1 MKNKNGVLFCFV
13 IISLVSF
20 EVHAFVQPSAETLE
34 QYKAIL
40 SSLNSSIDPCN
51 DFYQYACGNW
61 PQHHR
66 EENFGIANMMQRLY
80 AKDLQDIIEKEYPI
94 SVVENLEEGSATKKT
109 LQYYY
114 SCVELE
120 SVDVM
125 KFVEMVKPAP
135 GVEWP
140 LLEEFKADGNKTKFR
155 LRPMEFFGL
164 LGRLHSLGVNNELV
178 RLLPLYLENGQL
190 VVIFTIPNV
199 QYMEQQQIQDLLQE
213 ILWDKESVGKVT
225 EEIFDTQNYWQ
236 SIYDNYTNS
245 ENEEE
250 QDEAEDEGYTLT
262 DLHLRYPKL
271 YKFLQKALSQRL
283 RQKKPL
289 VAFSNENYYKFLFSH
304 KWPANEVKNFSNY
317 LLLKF
322 IMILKREHSFG
333 CRINV
338 VNQIPFIFHGLYHK
352 HRYEAYGE
360 DLNSHIV
367 GVSKKIYKNF
377 LEILH
382 ENHLNFTHRQLGNLQ
397 EKLSKVS
404 INIGNLPRNQD
415 PQILENFY
423 RHLPEMDALNYYL
436 NNLQLKQHSVGEHLK
451 CPPFLSCREDPD
463 HIPYYDR
470 TLNMITIPFGTLKS
484 PLYDLH
490 HDALLI
496 YSSLGTILGHEL
508 THAID
513 PTSLEE
519 FESTDFKSITE
530 KSEILESLS
539 CMQRQQATHTI
550 DERIADLVGT
560 RVAWKAYSMERSES
574 VRKFSELSWQKLF
587 FLNLA
592 QYFCVKRFDFDDE
605 HDAPPMRLNEVVRNF
620 EEFAEAF
627 QCPLGSKMNPQKKCR
642 FY

>member
-1 MKNKNGVLFCFV
+1 
-13 IISLVSF
+13 
-20 EVHAFVQPSAETLE
+20 
-34 QYKAIL
+34 
-40 SSLNSSIDPCN
+40 
-51 DFYQYACGNW
+51 
-61 PQHHR
+61 
-66 EENFGIANMMQRLY
+66 MMQRFY
-80 AKDLQDIIEKEYPI
+80 AKDVQDIIDKEYPK
-94 SVVENLEEGSATKKT
+94 SVVENLEEGSAIKRT

-114 SCVELE
+114 SCAELE

-135 GVEWP
+135 EMEWP
-140 LLEEFKADGNKTKFR
+140 LLEVFKADGNKTKFR

-164 LGRLHSLGVNNELV
+164 LGRLHSLGLNNELV
-178 RLLPLYLENGQL
+178 KLLPVYLENGQL

-199 QYMEQQQIQDLLQE
+199 QYMEKQQIQDVLEE

-225 EEIFDTQNYWQ
+225 EDIFATQNYWQ
-236 SIYDNYTNS
+236 LIYENYTNS
-245 ENEEE
+245 EEE
-250 QDEAEDEGYTLT
+250 QDEAEDESYTLT
-262 DLHLRYPKL
+262 ELHLLYPKL
-271 YKFLQKALSQRL
+271 YKFLQKALPLSL
-283 RQKKPL
+283 RKEKPL
-289 VAFSNENYYKFLFSH
+289 VAFSNENYYKLLFSH
-304 KWPANEVKNFSNY
+304 KWPAHEVRKFANY

-338 VNQIPFIFHGLYHK
+338 VNQIPFVFHGLYHK
-352 HRYEAYGE
+352 HRYEAYGQ

-367 GVSKKIYKNF
+367 GVSKKIYKN
-377 LEILH
+377 LIEILH
-382 ENHLNFTHRQLGNLQ
+382 ENHLNFTHQQLGKLQ

-423 RHLPEMDALNYYL
+423 RHLPEMDAHNYYL
-436 NNLQLKQHSVGEHLK
+436 NNLQLKQYSIGENLK

-470 TLNMITIPFGTLKS
+470 TLNMITIPFGTLKP
-484 PLYDLH
+484 PLYDIH
-490 HDALLI
+490 HDPLLI

-513 PTSLEE
+513 TTSLEE
-519 FESTDFKSITE
+519 FETHFKSINE
-530 KSEILESLS
+530 KSEILESLN
-539 CMQRQQATHTI
+539 CMQQQQPTTSI
-550 DERIADLVGT
+550 DERIADLLGT

-574 VRKFSELSWQKLF
+574 VRKFTELPWQKLF
-587 FLNLA
+587 FLNLG
-592 QYFCVKRFDFDDE
+592 QYFCVKRSDFDDE
-605 HDAPPMRLNEVVRNF
+605 HDAPSMRLNQVIRNF

-627 QCPLGSKMNPQKKCR
+627 QCPLESKMNPQAKCR